1 MSDTIPTPETE
12 NTWELFLLKLGYKL
26 GRFVKAGSNKP
37 ILLDDP
43 NTVWLVY
50 SGAVDLFAIR
60 LENGEPVG
68 TRRHLF
74 RAEAGAALFGMDL
87 QAYNR
92 GVGLLI
98 VGLADTQLIQ
108 LERARLEEITPA
120 TEYTEQI
127 SQIVN
132 GWVRGLSAGMSRN
145 IPAPRQ
151 FEPLESGAE
160 IQAEAGSIVRPGRGV
175 VWVAC
180 RRGISRFMGWEELP
194 LIGEDDFLPITEDT
208 WLETVGQNTLY
219 SLNTPAFLHQGF
231 AWVYLENF
239 HRMVLDLI
247 TWSVAQELRFE
258 QERLRR
264 RAAFDR
270 SYVETAFSRIAS
282 VLQPLTGAIF
292 DRDHALEDPL
302 VLAARLVG
310 QAQNITIKAR
320 PDPVDG
326 QHEAQTL
333 DGITVASRVQVR
345 EVALRGDWWR
355 RDNGP
360 LLAYLGEE
368 KHPVALL
375 PVSPTRYELH
385 NPAADVVTPV
395 TEEVAA
401 ALSPFAHTFYR
412 TLPDTRLSARDVL
425 RFGLWGARNELVT
438 ISLMGIAGGVLGLLV
453 PLAIGV
459 IFSTLIPNAQE
470 SQLLQLMAVLA
481 VAAIAQALF
490 QITRDVAVLRL
501 EGKLESS
508 VQAAVWDRLLKLP
521 APFFRQYTAGDLTNR
536 AMGISIIRQA
546 LSRTVVL
553 SLLSGIFSVFSFI
566 LLFFIDGQLALVAT
580 GLVAVAVGVTT
591 WAGWRQTRYQQ
602 RITDLQGRIYGFV
615 LQAITGI
622 SKLRVAGVE
631 SRFFSFWA
639 RDFSEQRHLT
649 YKTRTIG
656 NSLTV
661 FNAVY
666 PVITSIAL
674 FLVVSNSESGLS
686 TGSFLAFVA
695 AFTQFLLAGLD
706 LSSAFVSVLRV
717 VPIYQ
722 RAQPILHALPE
733 VDAVKADPGDLLGEI
748 EVSRVSFRYIEKTP
762 LIINDVSLHIKPG
775 EFVALVGPS
784 GSGKSTLFRMLLGFE
799 TPESGA
805 IFFDGQ
811 NLAGLDI
818 RSVRRQLGVVLQNSQ
833 LITGDIFTNIAG
845 QSQLTQEDAWEAA
858 EMAGLADD
866 IRQMPMEMHTV
877 ISAGGSTLSGG
888 QRQRLLI
895 ARAIAMKPRIL
906 LFDEATSALDN
917 ATQETVSSN
926 LERLDATRVV
936 IAHRLSTVVGADRII
951 VLDKGRIA
959 QEGTYDELMRQQ
971 DGLFADLV
979 RRQTV

>member
-1 MSDTIPTPETE
+1 MTDIRKPETE
-12 NTWELFLLKLGYKL
+12 NTWEMFLLKLGYQL
-26 GRFVKAGSNKP
+26 GQFVRAGSNKP
-37 ILLDDP
+37 ILLNDP
-43 NTVWLVY
+43 HTVWLVY
-50 SGAVDLFAIR
+50 SGAVDLFAVR
-60 LENGEPVG
+60 LEDDEPVG

-92 GVGLLI
+92 GIGMLM

-108 LERARLEEITPA
+108 LERARLEEIAA
-120 TEYTEQI
+120 TSEYLDQI
-127 SQIVN
+127 SQLVN
-132 GWVRGLSAGMSRN
+132 GWIRGLSEGMSRN

-151 FEPLESGAE
+151 FEPLESGVE
-160 IQAEAGSIVRPGRGV
+160 IQVEAGGVARPGRGV
-175 VWVAC
+175 LWVAC
-180 RRGISRFMGWEELP
+180 RQGIARFLGWEELP
-194 LIGEDDFLPITEDT
+194 LMGEDDFLPVTEDT
-208 WLETVGQNTLY
+208 WLQAVGKDTLY
-219 SLNTPAFLHQGF
+219 TLDTRSFLQNGF
-231 AWVYLENF
+231 PWVYLENF
-239 HRMVLDLI
+239 HRMVLDL
-247 TWSVAQELRFE
+247 TNWSVAQEQRFE

-264 RAAFDR
+264 RAVFDR

-282 VLQPLTGAIF
+282 VLQPLATVAF
-292 DRDHALEDPL
+292 ARDHDLEDPL

-310 QAQNITIKAR
+310 KALRITVKAR

-326 QHEAQTL
+326 QREAQTL
-333 DGITVASRVQVR
+333 DGIAMASRVQVR

-375 PVSPTRYELH
+375 PVSPTHYELQ
-385 NPAADVVTPV
+385 NPAGNVQIPV

-412 TLPDTRLSARDVL
+412 SLPDKSLSARDVL
-425 RFGLWGARNELVT
+425 RFGLQGLRDELTT
-438 ISLMGIAGGVLGLLV
+438 IFMMGIAGGVLSLLV
-453 PLAIGV
+453 PLAVGV
-459 IFSTLIPNAQE
+459 IFNTLIPNAQE
-470 SQLLQLMAVLA
+470 SQLLQLVLILAAAA
-481 VAAIAQALF
+481 VAQAMF

-508 VQAAVWDRLLKLP
+508 VQAAVWDRLLNLP

-553 SLLSGIFSVFSFI
+553 SLLSGVFSVFSFF
-566 LLFFIDGQLALVAT
+566 LLFFIDGRLALVAS
-580 GLVAVAVGVTT
+580 GLVVVAVGVTT
-591 WAGWRQTRYQQ
+591 WAGWRQTRHQQ

-622 SKLRVAGVE
+622 TKLRVAGVE

-639 RDFSEQRHLT
+639 RDFSEQRRLT
-649 YKTRTIG
+649 YKTRSIG
-656 NSLTV
+656 NNLTV
-661 FNAVY
+661 FNTVY
-666 PVITSIAL
+666 PVVTSMVI
-674 FLVVSNSESGLS
+674 FTVMMGGGESGLS

-706 LSSAFVSVLRV
+706 LSSAFVAVLRV
-717 VPIYQ
+717 VPVYR
-722 RAQPILHALPE
+722 RAQPILRAQPE

-762 LIINDVSLHIKPG
+762 LILNDVSLHIRPG

-805 IFFDGQ
+805 VFYDGQ

-845 QSQLTQEDAWEAA
+845 QSRLTQEDAWDAA
-858 EMAGLADD
+858 EMAGLAED
-866 IRQMPMEMHTV
+866 IRQMPMGMHTV
-877 ISAGGSTLSGG
+877 ISAGSSTLSGG

-917 ATQETVSSN
+917 ATQQTVSSN

-936 IAHRLSTVVGADRII
+936 IAHRLSTIVGADRII
-951 VLDKGRIA
+951 VLDKGRIV

>member
-1 MSDTIPTPETE
+1 MTDIPVPETE

-37 ILLDDP
+37 ILLNDP
-43 NTVWLVY
+43 QTVWLVY

-60 LENGEPVG
+60 LENNEPVG

-74 RAEAGAALFGMDL
+74 RAEAGAALFGMNL

-92 GVGLLI
+92 GVGLLM
-98 VGLADTQLIQ
+98 VGLADTQLVQ
-108 LERARLEEITPA
+108 LDRARLEEVTSDPA
-120 TEYTEQI
+120 YNEQV
-127 SQIVN
+127 SQMINV
-132 GWVRGLSAGMSRN
+132 WVRGLSQGMSRN

-151 FEPLESGAE
+151 FEPLEAGQT
-160 IQAEAGSIVRPGRGV
+160 IQVEAGGVARPGRGV

-180 RRGISRFMGWEELP
+180 QRGIARFMGWEELP
-194 LIGEDDFLPITEDT
+194 LMGEDDFLPITEDT
-208 WLETVGQNTLY
+208 WLEAVAANTLY
-219 SLNTPAFLHQGF
+219 TLDTPSFVRQNF
-231 AWVYLENF
+231 SWVYLENF

-264 RAAFDR
+264 RAVFDR

-282 VLQPLTGAIF
+282 ILQPITAAVF
-292 DRDHALEDPL
+292 SQEHALEDPL
-302 VLAARLVG
+302 LLAARLVG
-310 QAQNITIKAR
+310 NEQGIVIRPR

-326 QHEAQTL
+326 QRESQTL
-333 DGITVASRVQVR
+333 DGIAVASKAQVR

-360 LLAYLGEE
+360 LLAYLGEQ

-375 PVSPTRYELH
+375 PKSPSTYELY
-385 NPAADVVTPV
+385 NPATNVYVPV

-412 TLPDTRLSARDVL
+412 TLPDHALKATDVL
-425 RFGLWGARNELVT
+425 RFGVHQARKDLLT
-438 ISLMGIAGGVLGLLV
+438 IFLMGIAGGMLGLLV
-453 PLAIGV
+453 PLAV
-459 IFSTLIPNAQE
+459 SAIFNSIIPNSQE
-470 SQLLQLMAVLA
+470 SQLLQLMLILM
-481 VAAIAQALF
+481 VAGIAQALF
-490 QITRDVAVLRL
+490 QITRDIAMLRL
-501 EGKLESS
+501 EGRLESS

-521 APFFRQYTAGDLTNR
+521 ASFFRNYTAGDLTNR
-536 AMGISIIRQA
+536 AMGISVIRQA

-553 SLLSGIFSVFSFI
+553 SLLSGVFSVFNFL
-566 LLFFIDGQLALVAT
+566 LLFFIDGRLALAAT
-580 GLVAVAVGVTT
+580 GLVMIAVLVTS
-591 WAGWRQTRYQQ
+591 WAGWRQARYQRQ
-602 RITDLQGRIYGFV
+602 ITNLQGRIYGFV

-622 SKLRVAGVE
+622 SKLRVSGVE

-639 RDFSEQRHLT
+639 RDFSDQRRLAFRI
-649 YKTRTIG
+649 RTTG
-656 NSLTV
+656 NNLTV
-661 FNAVY
+661 FNSVY
-666 PVITSIAL
+666 PVVTSMVIFA
-674 FLVVSNSESGLS
+674 VAVQATGHNLS

-695 AFTQFLLAGLD
+695 AFTQFLVAGLD

-717 VPIYQ
+717 VPVYQ
-722 RAQPILHALPE
+722 RVQPILQTLPE
-733 VDAVKADPGDLLGEI
+733 VDAIKADPGDLVGEI

-762 LIINDVSLHIKPG
+762 LILNDVSLHIKPG
-775 EFVALVGPS
+775 EFLALVGPS

-805 IFFDGQ
+805 IFYDGQ

-845 QSQLTQEDAWEAA
+845 QSQLTQEAAWEAA

-866 IRQMPMEMHTV
+866 IHKMPMEMHTV

-936 IAHRLSTVVGADRII
+936 IAHRLSTIVGADRII

-971 DGLFADLV
+971 DGLFAELV